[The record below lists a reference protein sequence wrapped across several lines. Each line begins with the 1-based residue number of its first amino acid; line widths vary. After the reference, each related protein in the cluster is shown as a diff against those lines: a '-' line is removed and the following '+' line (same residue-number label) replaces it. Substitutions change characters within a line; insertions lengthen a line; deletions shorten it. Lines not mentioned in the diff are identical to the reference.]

1 MTPTSVS
8 IDTTDADNVTNSTIS
23 SYPEVPTF
31 SDHHL
36 MKVVITSFLFL
47 WAAVGNVS
55 VLAVMQRSRSRSR
68 TPLHSLV
75 FQLTVADS
83 LVTFITMPSEA
94 AWAATVSWK
103 AGEVMCRVIKFL
115 QVIGLYQSTFIT
127 VAISLDRAVA
137 VLFPFSKS
145 GAPHRTKVM
154 IIICWVLS
162 TVFSFPQAIIFHI
175 ERLVPGFEQCVDFNF
190 YGAKWQK
197 QLYNTASFVLIY
209 PLPLVIIIT
218 AYVCIILRITKNT
231 RTKGNAFSG
240 SQHVR
245 SEMDA
250 RREQVFTRAKIRT
263 LWMTVGIVTA
273 FVVCWTPFYV
283 HLFWVNYFDTSHVS
297 RMLTDLLYLFG
308 MSNACVN
315 PMVYGLSTFL
325 RAPPNSN
332 KTRSQ
337 TLHVLYTLKN
347 HTDNSCVSRSPSRR
361 INNVDKTVLVHS
373 TVSQESA
380 TNGEHMHS
388 KYRETSC

>member
-1 MTPTSVS
+1 
-8 IDTTDADNVTNSTIS
+8 
-23 SYPEVPTF
+23 VPTF

-162 TVFSFPQAIIFHI
+162 TVFSFPQ
-175 ERLVPGFEQCVDFNF
+175 VP
-190 YGAKWQK
+190 
-197 QLYNTASFVLIY
+197 
-209 PLPLVIIIT
+209 
-218 AYVCIILRITKNT
+218 
-231 RTKGNAFSG
+231 
-240 SQHVR
+240 
-245 SEMDA
+245 
-250 RREQVFTRAKIRT
+250 
-263 LWMTVGIVTA
+263 
-273 FVVCWTPFYV
+273 
-283 HLFWVNYFDTSHVS
+283 
-297 RMLTDLLYLFG
+297 
-308 MSNACVN
+308 
-315 PMVYGLSTFL
+315 
-325 RAPPNSN
+325 
-332 KTRSQ
+332 
-337 TLHVLYTLKN
+337 
-347 HTDNSCVSRSPSRR
+347 
-361 INNVDKTVLVHS
+361 
-373 TVSQESA
+373 
-380 TNGEHMHS
+380 
-388 KYRETSC
+388 